1 MATTYTENFQFPKLD
16 TGSSN
21 YGSVVNGML
30 ETMDTE
36 IFKAQNPMVN
46 RSGEVLVSL
55 VNGTVM
61 LKKYSSTGG
70 S

>member
-1 MATTYTENFQFPKLD
+1 MSISFTTNFLFPLPD

-21 YGSVVNGML
+21 WGAIINGMS
-30 ETMDTE
+30 ETIDIE
-36 IFKAQNPMVN
+36 LFKAQNPMVN

-55 VNGTVM
+55 INGTVM